1 MDIIINKK
9 DIDVVFKK
17 RGNII
22 DVSII
27 SATEPVTLD
36 EIKQVFDDTLACVRR
51 GGAVV
56 CGSPVVPY
64 VDVPQDIHR
73 AVAVRVTGCLIIQ
86 QNTMYFMVSS
96 INRQYVRDIQRVDCC
111 ILLDALDSNNKN
123 N

>member
-9 DIDVVFKK
+9 DIDIVFHK

-27 SATEPVTLD
+27 SASEPVTTD

-73 AVAVRVTGCLIIQ
+73 VVAVRVTGCLIIESD
-86 QNTMYFMVSS
+86 TMYFMVSS

-111 ILLDALDSNNKN
+111 ILLDALDNNKN

>member
-9 DIDVVFKK
+9 DIDVVFRK

-27 SATEPVTLD
+27 SASEPVTCD
-36 EIKQVFDDTLACVRR
+36 EIKQIFDDTLACVRR

-64 VDVPQDIHR
+64 VDVPQDINR
-73 AVAVRVTGCLIIQ
+73 AMAVRVTGCLIIE

>member
-9 DIDVVFKK
+9 DIDVVFRKH
-17 RGNII
+17 GNII
-22 DVSII
+22 DISII
-27 SATEPVTLD
+27 SASEPVTTD
-36 EIKQVFDDTLACVRR
+36 EIKQVFDDMLACIHR

-73 AVAVRVTGCLIIQ
+73 AVAIRVTGCLIIESD
-86 QNTMYFMVSS
+86 TMYFMVSS
-96 INRQYVRDIQRVDCC
+96 INRQYVRDIQHVDCC

-123 N
+123 K

>member
-9 DIDVVFKK
+9 DIDIIFRK

-22 DVSII
+22 DVSVVRA
-27 SATEPVTLD
+27 SEPVTGD

-73 AVAVRVTGCLIIQ
+73 AVAVKVTGCLIIQ
-86 QNTMYFMVSS
+86 SDTMYFMVSS

-111 ILLDALDSNNKN
+111 LLLDALDNNKN

>member
-9 DIDVVFKK
+9 DIDVVFRK

-27 SATEPVTLD
+27 SASEPVTTD

-73 AVAVRVTGCLIIQ
+73 SVAVRVNGCLIIQ
-86 QNTMYFMVSS
+86 
-96 INRQYVRDIQRVDCC
+96 
-111 ILLDALDSNNKN
+111 
-123 N
+123 

>member
-9 DIDVVFKK
+9 DIDIIFKK

-22 DVSII
+22 DISII
-27 SATEPVTLD
+27 SASEPVTPD

-86 QNTMYFMVSS
+86 SDTMYFMVSS

>member
-9 DIDVVFKK
+9 DIDIIFRK

-22 DVSII
+22 DVSVVRA
-27 SATEPVTLD
+27 SEPVTLD
-36 EIKQVFDDTLACVRR
+36 EIKQVFDDTLACIHR

-56 CGSPVVPY
+56 CESPVVPY
-64 VDVPQDIHR
+64 VDVPQDINR
-73 AVAVRVTGCLIIQ
+73 AVDVRVTGCLIIE

-96 INRQYVRDIQRVDCC
+96 INRQYVRDILRVDCC
-111 ILLDALDSNNKN
+111 LLLDSNNKN

>member
-9 DIDVVFKK
+9 DIDVVFHK
-17 RGNII
+17 RSNIV
-22 DVSII
+22 DVSVVRA
-27 SATEPVTLD
+27 SEPVTLD
-36 EIKQVFDDTLACVRR
+36 EIKQVFDDTLTCVRR

-86 QNTMYFMVSS
+86 SDTMYFMVSS

-111 ILLDALDSNNKN
+111 LLLDALDSNKN